1 MNRPMRFLLVVLG
14 IVVGIGALGY
24 VAHSMNLVGLLLSM
38 HTPPQH

>member
-1 MNRPMRFLLVVLG
+1 MRFLLVVLG